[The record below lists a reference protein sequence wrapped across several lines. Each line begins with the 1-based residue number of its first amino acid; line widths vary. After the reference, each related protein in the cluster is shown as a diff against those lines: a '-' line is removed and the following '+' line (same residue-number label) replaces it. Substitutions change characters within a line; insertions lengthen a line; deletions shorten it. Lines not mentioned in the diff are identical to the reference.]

1 MRRTIIW
8 INGAFG
14 SGKTSVADLLVRNL
28 QNSMIFDPEE
38 IGPLVRKIAATQ
50 TEDFQDMAIWRRL
63 VADAIV
69 ALGTYEDCDLV
80 VPMTMLE
87 QKYRRE
93 IFGVLVDSGLTLCH
107 YVLHVEE
114 AELRRRIHAHEIF
127 PDDTER
133 SLVVRQWRLDHVDS
147 YFDQFLQLSM
157 EAKVIDASGR
167 NVDEIAATLLSD
179 LRSSMSPSKPEGD
192 LPPFGYS

>member
-1 MRRTIIW
+1 VRRTIIW

-14 SGKTSVADLLVRNL
+14 SGKTCVADLLVRNL
-28 QNSMIFDPEE
+28 QDSIVFDPEE

-63 VADAIV
+63 VADTIV
-69 ALGTYEDCDLV
+69 ALSAYEDCDLV

-87 QKYRRE
+87 RKYRQE
-93 IFGVLVDSGLTLCH
+93 IFGVLVESGLTLCQ

-127 PDDTER
+127 PDDTDR
-133 SLVVRQWRLDHVDS
+133 SLSARRWRLDHMGL
-147 YFDQFLQLSM
+147 YFDQFLQLST
-157 EAKVIDASGR
+157 EAKVIDASER
-167 NVDEIAATLLSD
+167 NIDEIAATILVD
-179 LRSSMSPSKPEGD
+179 LASSMSPSRFKGD
-192 LPPFGYS
+192 LPT

>member
-14 SGKTSVADLLVRNL
+14 SGKTSVAGRLVRNL

-50 TEDFQDMAIWRRL
+50 IEDFQDMAIWRRL

-69 ALGTYEDCDLV
+69 ALQDHEDCDLV
-80 VPMTMLE
+80 VPMALLE
-87 QKYRRE
+87 PKYRRE

-127 PDDTER
+127 PDDTDR
-133 SLVVRQWRLDHVDS
+133 SLAVRRWRLDHVS
-147 YFDQFLQLSM
+147 FYF
-157 EAKVIDASGR
+157 E
-167 NVDEIAATLLSD
+167 
-179 LRSSMSPSKPEGD
+179 
-192 LPPFGYS
+192 

>member
-1 MRRTIIW
+1 
-8 INGAFG
+8 
-14 SGKTSVADLLVRNL
+14 
-28 QNSMIFDPEE
+28 MIFDPEE
-38 IGPLVRKIAATQ
+38 IGSLVRRIAVKQ

-63 VADAIV
+63 VADTIV
-69 ALGTYEDCDLV
+69 ALQAYEDCDLV

-87 QKYRRE
+87 PKYRQE

-133 SLVVRQWRLDHVDS
+133 SLAVRQWRLDHVDP
-147 YFDQFLQLSM
+147 YFDQFLQLST

-167 NVDEIAATLLSD
+167 NIDEITATILLD
-179 LRSSMSPSKPEGD
+179 LRSSISPSKSKGD
-192 LPPFGYS
+192 LPPYGSP